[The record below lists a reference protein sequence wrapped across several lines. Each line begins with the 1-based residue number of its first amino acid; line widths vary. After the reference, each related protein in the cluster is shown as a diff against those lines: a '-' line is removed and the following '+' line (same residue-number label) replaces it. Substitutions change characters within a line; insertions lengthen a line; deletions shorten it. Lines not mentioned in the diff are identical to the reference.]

1 MGIDG
6 MQGEALELP
15 AWKWEGLKRALEAYG
30 AKLLLLLPLA
40 VMFGPAHVWGVTY
53 LAATSV
59 VRSAQE
65 ISLAHA
71 AAAGPWAGICCT
83 LRGRGY

>member
-1 MGIDG
+1 
-6 MQGEALELP
+6 MQEARVLLAWECEALKET
-15 AWKWEGLKRALEAYG
+15 LEVCG
-30 AKLLLLLPLA
+30 AELLLFLPLA

-65 ISLAHA
+65 ISQSHA

-83 LRGRGY
+83 LRGKGY